1 MEPENTVRDG
11 IVILLRTI
19 IAKTKAKSGR
29 LGANSMISL
38 DLFSV
43 QLLSC
48 ERSQNLIIRIT
59 PYLLVLTEKSGNHHQ
74 FWLDNTGLVLMQNG

>member
-1 MEPENTVRDG
+1 
-11 IVILLRTI
+11 
-19 IAKTKAKSGR
+19 
-29 LGANSMISL
+29 MISL